1 MTMRWKIILGFFV
14 IFAIVGGIVGTST
27 QLYSSNLIRARAYP
41 YLSSISHARTKH
53 IHTFLE
59 DQKETALILA
69 AASVYLD
76 FLSEPRGSAEY
87 PVIKE
92 KIDRRLE
99 RTRVA
104 DPHIVETFIIDKNGV
119 VIASSDPS
127 REGTNESENS
137 YFTEG
142 RKGVFIQNM
151 LLSGTTGMVTYA
163 VAAPVTGE
171 QQKFLG
177 ISVLRY
183 EPSKLYAI
191 TESDD
196 GLGETEESFLI
207 NRDGFFLTP
216 PQFLGPSAVLT
227 ERAGAENISVCFS
240 GTDYPEIGE
249 VLDYRNVEIIS
260 SRQYI
265 PETDWCLITKIDQT
279 ELLKP
284 VNQFL
289 VALGGALVASF
300 LAFVIAAYFIARK
313 ITNPIQTLKE
323 GVSAIGRGEFD
334 FKAEVTSNGELGE
347 LGRAFNT
354 MATAVKESRKE
365 IDAKVKEQTEKI
377 RANAEMLEKQQRAT
391 LNILE
396 DVSAEREKSE
406 RLAAIVRNA
415 DEAIIGKTADGTIT
429 SWNRGAENLFGYAA
443 DEAIGKSIRIIVPK
457 DKLKEEDQI
466 IKSIGRGE
474 EVKHLQTVR
483 IRKDGSTVYVSLSLS
498 PIKNPAGDIIGIST
512 IVIDTTKETQIDRAK
527 TEFVSL
533 ASHQLRTPISAVNW
547 YAEMLLAGD
556 LGKLT
561 DKQKQFI
568 EEIYHGNQRMVEL
581 VNALLNASRIEL
593 GTFIIEPKPTDI
605 AELARNVLKEL
616 EHDIQ
621 KKKLVVTKRF
631 DAKLPLINVD
641 PQLMRMVIQNLLSNA
656 VKYTLDKG
664 SITCSIEKNGQNF
677 TITVA
682 DTGCGIPK
690 NQQDKIFTKLFRAE
704 NAREK
709 DADGTGLGLYI
720 VKSIV
725 DNASGTIA
733 FTSEENKGS
742 TFSVTF
748 PLSGMR
754 PKEGT
759 KKLN

>member
-1 MTMRWKIILGFFV
+1 MTMRWKIILGLFV

-27 QLYSSNLIRARAYP
+27 QLYSSNLIRARAYS

-334 FKAEVTSNGELGE
+334 FKAEVTSNDELGE

-457 DKLKEEDQI
+457 DKLKEGDQI

-483 IRKDGSTVYVSLSLS
+483 IRKDGSTVDVSLSLS

-512 IVIDTTKETQIDRAK
+512 IAIDTTKETQIDRAK

-754 PKEGT
+754 TKEGT

>member
-1 MTMRWKIILGFFV
+1 MTMRWKIILGLFV

-27 QLYSSNLIRARAYP
+27 QLYSSNLIRARAYS

-483 IRKDGSTVYVSLSLS
+483 IRKDGSTVDVSLSLS

-533 ASHQLRTPISAVNW
+533 ASHQLRTPLSAVNW

-561 DKQKQFI
+561 DKQKWFI
-568 EEIYHGNQRMVEL
+568 GEIYHGNQRMVEL

-605 AELARNVLKEL
+605 AELARSVLKEL
-616 EHDIQ
+616 KQDIQ
-621 KKKLVVTKRF
+621 KKKLVVTERF
-631 DAKLPLINVD
+631 DAKLPPINVD

-656 VKYTLDKG
+656 VKYTPDEG
-664 SITCSIEKNGQNF
+664 SITCSIEQNGKNF
-677 TITVA
+677 TITVT
-682 DTGCGIPK
+682 DTGYGIPK
-690 NQQDKIFTKLFRAE
+690 NQQDRIFTKLFRAE
-704 NAREK
+704 NVREK
-709 DADGTGLGLYI
+709 DVDGTGLGLYI
-720 VKSIV
+720 VKSII
-725 DNASGTIA
+725 DNASGSIK
-733 FTSEENKGS
+733 FVSEENKGS

>member
-1 MTMRWKIILGFFV
+1 MTMRWKIILGLFV

-27 QLYSSNLIRARAYP
+27 QLYSSNLIRARAYS

-59 DQKETALILA
+59 DQKEMALILA

-334 FKAEVTSNGELGE
+334 FKAEVTSNDELGE

-616 EHDIQ
+616 KQDIQ
-621 KKKLVVTKRF
+621 KKKLVVMERF
-631 DAKLPLINVD
+631 DAKLPPVNLD

-656 VKYTLDKG
+656 VKYTPDEG
-664 SITCSIEKNGQNF
+664 SITCSIEQSGKNF
-677 TITVA
+677 TITVT

-704 NAREK
+704 NVREK
-709 DADGTGLGLYI
+709 DVDGTGLGLYI
-720 VKSIV
+720 VKSII
-725 DNASGTIA
+725 DNASGSIK
-733 FTSEENKGS
+733 FVSEENKGS